1 MVVREYFQNYKVM
14 ILEVITMSNDKQPVV
29 KPNDE
34 DFIGPVG
41 RPNTYTADL
50 PEKVR
55 KTVTIPDPSQRPAHV
70 NPNHSWV

>member
-1 MVVREYFQNYKVM
+1 
-14 ILEVITMSNDKQPVV
+14 MSNDKQPVV

-55 KTVTIPDPSQRPAHV
+55 KTVTSPDPSQRPAHV

>member
-1 MVVREYFQNYKVM
+1 M
-14 ILEVITMSNDKQPVV
+14 IFEVIIMNEDKNKVQV
-29 KPNDE
+29 KDE

-55 KTVTIPDPSQRPAHV
+55 KTVTIPDPSQRVAYV